1 VGLWPCRAVEVLIN
15 FVGRETSQAVRFAS
29 FGTSTLY
36 FLFYDMNTID
46 GWMDEFP
53 LYLVWYLIQSG
64 IDWCI
69 HRRQGYA
76 HRELLSI
83 ELLQIPLR

>member
-1 VGLWPCRAVEVLIN
+1 
-15 FVGRETSQAVRFAS
+15 
-29 FGTSTLY
+29 
-36 FLFYDMNTID
+36 MNMID

-83 ELLQIPLR
+83 ELLQIRLR